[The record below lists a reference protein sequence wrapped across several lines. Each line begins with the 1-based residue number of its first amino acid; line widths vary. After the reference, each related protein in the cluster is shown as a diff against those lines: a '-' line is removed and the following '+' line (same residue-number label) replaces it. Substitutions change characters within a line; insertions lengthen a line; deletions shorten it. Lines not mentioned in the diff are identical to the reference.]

1 MKSFYP
7 KENSNCI
14 YTTGAF
20 LTPLKVTDDEGNPQ
34 WLWAVTSFDDSTYLD
49 GECCHPVESAETVEK
64 LFWTDD
70 DDEVEDEDEVE
81 DDDNN
86 N

>member
-34 WLWAVTSFDDSTYLD
+34 WLWVVTSFDDSTYLD
-49 GECCHPVESAETVEK
+49 GESCSPVVNAETCDE
-64 LFWTDD
+64 LLLTDD
-70 DDEVEDEDEVE
+70 DEVE